1 MDSKDGHEYSNLPD
15 LIDNLKPH
23 DHLCLIYES
32 REEWLATVVPFI
44 SSGLKRGEKCIYVV
58 DANTASQIKAVLI
71 EAGLAVDDYESKGQL
86 SILHERD
93 TYTREGYFDP
103 DLMIALLI
111 EETKIALS
119 EGYPALRATGE
130 MSWAL
135 RDYSGVDKVLE
146 YEAKLNRDLFPKYP
160 CVAICQYDRW
170 KFDPEIIK
178 GVVLTHPLLI
188 RGGHIYHNFYYVE
201 PDEYLNHK
209 KSEREVQHW
218 LNNLERERKVQ
229 ESLRKSEVEYR
240 RLFETMAQGVVYQAT
255 DGRIISA
262 NPAAERILGL
272 SFDQMHGKTSMD
284 PYWQMIEENGKPVTG
299 EEHPAM
305 IALRTGQTTGPVTRG
320 VYRPD
325 LDKHIWLNITA
336 IPVFQPGKAK
346 PDQAYAVFE
355 DITERKEAAELI
367 EKLAKIADTSPN
379 SIVVHDY
386 EGNILYANESTFKMH
401 GYKKEEFMGL
411 NLKQLDTPES
421 AELIAPR
428 MREIEIKGEAKFEV
442 SHRRK
447 DGENLPLLVDVKK
460 IEWFG
465 KQALLSIATD
475 ISERKQA
482 EEDLRKINEY
492 LNFYRMT
499 VDNMRD
505 YRIAVVDKDYCYKI
519 VSKQYYDHYDQRK
532 TAIVGKTVAELMSPS
547 VFDSMIKP
555 KLDQAFQGQTVIFTS
570 WFETPMM
577 GKRIYEV
584 SYYPIFEDD
593 RTVGAVAATIQ
604 DITERKKAE
613 DEIIMLNKELEQ
625 RVVERTVQL
634 EAVNKELESFAHSI
648 SHDFRAPLRALDG
661 FSASLQTKYDE
672 HLDDEGRHYLNR
684 IRNAAIYMSNLVDDL
699 LALSRI
705 TRRDFKQQQVDLSK
719 LAAEIFVA
727 LQEAEPQREA
737 RFKIA
742 PDLQV
747 SGDAALLQAALQNL
761 LENAWKFSSKEA
773 QAEIEVGRT
782 TEEGEQVYFVR
793 DNGVGFNMAYAK
805 NLFGAFQRLHKVGE
819 FPGTGIGLTTVQ
831 RIINRHGGR
840 IWAESEVGKGATFYF
855 TLGLGN
861 SGK

>member
-58 DANTASQIKAVLI
+58 DANTAIQIKAVLI

-111 EETKIALS
+111 EETKNALS

-218 LNNLERERKVQ
+218 LNNLERERKAQ

-240 RLFETMAQGVVYQAT
+240 RLFETMTQGVVYQAT

-284 PYWQMIEENGKPVTG
+284 PYWQMIEENGKPVTS

-305 IALRTGQTTGPVTRG
+305 IALRTGQMTGPVTRG

-355 DITERKEAAELI
+355 DITERKEATELI
-367 EKLAKIADTSPN
+367 GKLAKIADTSPN

-386 EGNILYANESTFKMH
+386 EGNILYANESTFSMH
-401 GYKKEEFMGL
+401 GYEKEEFMGL
-411 NLKQLDTPES
+411 NLEQLDTPES

-428 MREIEIKGEAKFEV
+428 MREIELKGEAKFEV

-447 DGENLPLLVDVKK
+447 DGEDLPLLVDVKK

-482 EEDLRKINEY
+482 EEGLHKINEY
-492 LNFYRMT
+492 LNFYRMA

-532 TAIVGKTVAELMSPS
+532 TAIVGKTVAELMSS
-547 VFDSMIKP
+547 DVFDSMIKP
-555 KLDQAFQGQTVIFTS
+555 KLDQAFQGQTVIFTA

-705 TRRDFKQQQVDLSK
+705 TRKEFKKRQVDLSK

-782 TEEGEQVYFVR
+782 TVEGEAVFFVR
-793 DNGVGFNMAYAK
+793 DNGVGFNMAYSDK
-805 NLFGAFQRLHKVGE
+805 LFGAFQRLHGVNE
-819 FPGTGIGLTTVQ
+819 FPGTGIGLATVQ

-840 IWAESEVGKGATFYF
+840 IWAESEVGKGATFFF
-855 TLGLGN
+855 TLR
-861 SGK
+861 